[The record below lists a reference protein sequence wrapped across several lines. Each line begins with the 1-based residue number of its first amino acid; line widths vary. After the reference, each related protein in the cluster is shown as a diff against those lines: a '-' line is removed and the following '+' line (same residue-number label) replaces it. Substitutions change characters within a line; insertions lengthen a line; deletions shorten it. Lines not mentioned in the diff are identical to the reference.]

1 MTRGMMN
8 VRVIVTLLIL
18 VPYQIIV
25 VWALIKGNLDIKSYL
40 VGASPL
46 AGLALKFWLDS
57 SGDNKEQTP

>member
-25 VWALIKGNLDIKSYL
+25 IWALIKGSLDIKSYL
-40 VGASPL
+40 VGVSPF
-46 AGLALKFWLDS
+46 AGLVLKFWLDS